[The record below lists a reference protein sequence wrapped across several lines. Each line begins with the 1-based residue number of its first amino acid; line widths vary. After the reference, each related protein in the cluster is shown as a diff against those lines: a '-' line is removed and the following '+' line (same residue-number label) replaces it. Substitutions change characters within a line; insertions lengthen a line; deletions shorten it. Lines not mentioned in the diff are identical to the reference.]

1 MTDSELTML
10 FSGGTS
16 GGTWIV
22 KFRRIAASRGDP
34 NLWYLVEMTRHGAS
48 WCFRAFASKWLKR
61 PLLYH

>member
-34 NLWYLVEMTRHGAS
+34 NFWYLVEMTWPGAS
-48 WCFRAFASKWLKR
+48 WCFRTFASKWLKR